1 MATTL
6 NPYVTLNGN
15 CAEAVAFWT
24 AALGATS
31 QVMRMGDSPMPVP
44 PEAKDRVMHA
54 TIKTD
59 ALTLMAS
66 DAMMG
71 QSPSGGGGSV
81 AISLNFTDK
90 DEQTRVWDRLSA
102 GGTPV
107 MPLGDQ
113 FWGRFGMLVDRFG
126 VQWMLNYEAPRG

>member
-15 CAEAVAFWT
+15 CAEAVEFW
-24 AALGATS
+24 AQALGATTHI
-31 QVMRMGDSPMPVP
+31 MRMGDSPMPVP

-59 ALTLMAS
+59 TVVLMAS
-66 DAMMG
+66 DAMMA
-71 QSPSGGGGSV
+71 QPVPGGGGALS
-81 AISLNFTDK
+81 ISLNFTDK
-90 DEQTRVWDRLSA
+90 DEQTRVWARLSA

-126 VQWMLNYEAPRG
+126 IQWMLNYEAPRA